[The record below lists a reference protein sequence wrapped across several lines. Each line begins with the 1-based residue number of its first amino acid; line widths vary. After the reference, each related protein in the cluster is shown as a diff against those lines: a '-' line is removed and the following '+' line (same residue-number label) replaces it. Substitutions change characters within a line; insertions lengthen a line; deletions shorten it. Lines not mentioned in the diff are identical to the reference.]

1 MRIVTQLGHVRK
13 LDFEGICIGSKVFL
27 LSGELLHHIPVA
39 TGRQQPY
46 DNLIPTRRLRFT
58 GSRTKDDVTAI
69 DQRLPACSIPPLP
82 HQTSTNLNPDWA

>member
-39 TGRQQPY
+39 TGRQQPM
-46 DNLIPTRRLRFT
+46 
-58 GSRTKDDVTAI
+58 TASY
-69 DQRLPACSIPPLP
+69 QQAVCGLPDREPK
-82 HQTSTNLNPDWA
+82 TM